1 MKSVKIYVFGIIS
14 LLAVV
19 LVISCTK
26 TFDEKTIQQQNFN
39 ASTLVQVHVATVG
52 ASRNY
57 VYVDAKPV
65 TGALMTSGSTFP
77 SAGYGFSLDPGIR
90 NFVVR
95 DTLST
100 TTQIP
105 ISFAENMQAGK
116 HQTVF
121 VYDTIT
127 SPKQKTVIDNI
138 VIPTDT
144 SSRLRFANFIYNPNT
159 PVPVDVYSFNRA
171 TNLFTNVPV
180 TGVTEFIPYP
190 SILTVDTLYVR
201 ETGTLIQLFKL
212 TVLGGLTQ
220 KRNYTFVYR
229 GSDRG
234 TRTYSLFAN
243 Y

>member
-1 MKSVKIYVFGIIS
+1 MKSVKIYAIGIIS
-14 LLAVV
+14 LLTGV

-26 TFDEKTIQQQNFN
+26 TFDEKTIQQTNFN
-39 ASTLVQVHVATVG
+39 ASSVAQIFVATVG

-65 TGALMTSGSTFP
+65 TGALMTSGSLFP
-77 SAGYGFSLDPGIR
+77 SAGYGFSLDPGIK

-100 TTQIP
+100 TTQVP

-116 HQTVF
+116 HHTVF
-121 VYDTIT
+121 MYDTIT
-127 SPKQKTVIDNI
+127 SPKQKTVVDNI
-138 VIPTDT
+138 VVPADT
-144 SSRLRFANFIYNPNT
+144 SIRLRFANFIYNPNT

-190 SILTVDTLYVR
+190 SMLAVDTFYIR
-201 ETGTLIQLFKL
+201 ETGTLNQLYKL
-212 TVLGGLTQ
+212 TILGGYTP
-220 KRNYTFVYR
+220 KRNYTFIYR

-234 TRTYSLFAN
+234 TRTSTIFAN